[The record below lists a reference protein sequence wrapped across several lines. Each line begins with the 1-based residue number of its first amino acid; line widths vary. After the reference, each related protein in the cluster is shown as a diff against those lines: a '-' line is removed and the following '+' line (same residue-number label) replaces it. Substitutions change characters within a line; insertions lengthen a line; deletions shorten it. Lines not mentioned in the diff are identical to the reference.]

1 MDGSEL
7 LDRIETE
14 TRTELSRL
22 GSSKSLYADTEGEM
36 EAAAVL
42 AAAADAASAAAETFE
57 SWSGEVFADA
67 AERERDHY
75 EAVVDELDEYEPGTA
90 PAVAEALGAAD
101 GGIERLGATVGWT
114 LVTERK
120 STQSSGYFTGQ
131 ADPGT
136 ASVFRSFGEDYER
149 TREDA
154 LAALEADCESEE
166 ESERA
171 ADAAVAV
178 IEAAYDEY
186 FETLEALGMNPKPV
200 C

>member
-22 GSSKSLYADTEGEM
+22 GSSKSLYADTEGDLET
-36 EAAAVL
+36 ETVL
-42 AAAADAASAAAETFE
+42 AAAADAAVSAAETFE
-57 SWSGEVFADA
+57 SWSEEVFAA
-67 AERERDHY
+67 AADRERDHY
-75 EAVVDELDEYEPGTA
+75 EAIVDELGDHEPEEP
-90 PAVAEALGAAD
+90 PAAVEALGEAD
-101 GGIERLGATVGWT
+101 GEIERLGAAVGWT

-149 TREDA
+149 TREE
-154 LAALEADCESEE
+154 ALEALEE
-166 ESERA
+166 RCDSDEDYERA
-171 ADAAVAV
+171 AEAAVAV
-178 IEAAYDEY
+178 VEAAYGEY
-186 FETLEALGMNPKPV
+186 FETLESLGMNPKPV